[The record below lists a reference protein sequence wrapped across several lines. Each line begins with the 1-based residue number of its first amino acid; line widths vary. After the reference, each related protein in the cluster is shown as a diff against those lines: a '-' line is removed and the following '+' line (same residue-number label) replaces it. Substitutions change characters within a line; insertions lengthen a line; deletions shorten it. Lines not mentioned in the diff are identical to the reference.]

1 MKEKVCGNCRCFNN
15 EDVYGFGWCD
25 KLNEEVHCGLHY
37 DCHEDLN
44 GWTEI
49 TQDNVEELYDKPV
62 AIAWE
67 YDDKKFYRL
76 AGDCTISLSTMAK
89 SGGYYYYVLP
99 ELKIGDYE
107 RND

>member
-1 MKEKVCGNCRCFNN
+1 MSKNKYCGNCKHFKD
-15 EDVYGFGWCD
+15 EDIEGFSYCEIEHGFKCCD
-25 KLNEEVHCGLHY
+25 EVCVE
-37 DCHEDLN
+37 HEAINN

-49 TQDNVEELYDKPV
+49 TPDNVEELYDKPV

-76 AGDCTISLSTMAK
+76 GGDCTISLSTMAK

-99 ELKIGDYE
+99 ELKIE
-107 RND
+107 